1 MGKIRLKKTGKDSFF
16 GDYVYAQV
24 LDEDDFM
31 VALRQLFDWGR
42 YTDRLLSAYRG
53 QGRRGRPPYD
63 PVVPLK
69 MIFVSYLWNLSERDV
84 ERVARRDL
92 GVKYFLELAVD
103 ERPPDHST
111 LTKFKNRLMESG
123 GWTLIVEIYDDII
136 QQALGHG
143 LELGRVQLLDSV
155 HTQAHVNTEKDRDRQ
170 EEGRPPRD
178 PDARRV
184 HKGRRRK
191 VVDGESRTVEVSYHG
206 FKTHSSTN
214 AATGIVTSLVPSLGH
229 KADNKAAPELVA
241 HDLAMG
247 VPCEVYGGDK
257 AYDDGDLRYR
267 IRQLGIED
275 GFCLRDFRLNK
286 KNGNREV
293 WEDLA
298 QSPGYQQATSQRYRV
313 EQPFGWVKD
322 KHGFERCR
330 YLGLLRYGLQAY
342 FTFLVSNLKR
352 IVKLLTGI
360 TLRPQAKG
368 RRAEKLV
375 PVYSDLPWA

>member
-1 MGKIRLKKTGKDSFF
+1 MSKVRWVDTGKDSFF

-24 LDEDDFM
+24 LDKDDFM

-42 YTDRLLSAYRG
+42 YRERLLTVYRG
-53 QGRRGRPPYD
+53 KGQRGRPPYD
-63 PVVPLK
+63 PTLLLK
-69 MIFVSYLWNLSERDV
+69 MIFVSYLWNVSERDV
-84 ERVARRDL
+84 ERVATRDL

-103 ERPPDHST
+103 ERPPDHSS
-111 LTKFKNRLMESG
+111 LTKFKNRLIRGRE
-123 GWTLIVEIYDDII
+123 WTLIAEIFDDII
-136 QQALGHG
+136 RQALEHG

-170 EEGRPPRD
+170 DQGQPPRD
-178 PDARRV
+178 PDARQV
-184 HKGRRRK
+184 HKGARRQ

-206 FKTHSSTN
+206 FKAHSSIN
-214 AATGIVTSLVPSLGH
+214 AATGIVTSLVPSLGN

-241 HDLAMG
+241 HDLALG

-267 IRQLGIED
+267 LREQGLLD
-275 GFCLRDFRLNK
+275 GFCLRAFRLHK
-286 KNGNREV
+286 QDDNRQV
-293 WEDLA
+293 WEELA
-298 QSPGYQQATSQRYRV
+298 RSPDYQEATGQRYRV

-375 PVYSDLPWA
+375 PVYESLPWA